1 MQRASSSTLFPVRW
15 TQHCGRALCGKGPAH
30 CMGGSVVPLSVS
42 KSRVGG
48 EVLEST
54 TDLLSRNQLSHV
66 PLCPTLAFANPQV
79 RTTSSHDRKWVSET
93 GRTNWD
99 GYFSPPLDGFVSSCF
114 CLTHLYCLR
123 FSSSENSCSIFL
135 SSTAH
140 TYYISISQA
149 QQNHTLLSTTRVHFS
164 ETCVRLKIVTLVK
177 LSLQ

>member
-1 MQRASSSTLFPVRW
+1 
-15 TQHCGRALCGKGPAH
+15 
-30 CMGGSVVPLSVS
+30 MGGSVVPLSAS
-42 KSRVGG
+42 KSRGGG

-54 TDLLSRNQLSHV
+54 TDSLSRNQLSHV
-66 PLCPTLAFANPQV
+66 PLCPTLAFANPRI
-79 RTTSSHDRKWVSET
+79 RTTSSHDRKRVSET
-93 GRTNWD
+93 GRTKWD
-99 GYFSPPLDGFVSSCF
+99 GYFSPPLDGFVSSCLCF

-123 FSSSENSCSIFL
+123 FPSSEKSCYIFL
-135 SSTAH
+135 SSTAY